1 MAPAQDR
8 LGLDDDQAVAPLRP
22 PPREQ
27 DPKQPIPETK
37 ARATGSAALEHGDL
51 MAQRDRFLQQRGA
64 GRGFAASGATGS
76 ASLVGIPMNAG
87 YRQTFETSNEFAP
100 IKF

>member
-37 ARATGSAALEHGDL
+37 AWATGSAALEHGDL
-51 MAQRDRFLQQRGA
+51 RAQRDRFQQQRGLRVP
-64 GRGFAASGATGS
+64 GRPLRATGS
-76 ASLVGIPMNAG
+76 ASLLGIPMNPG
-87 YRQTFETSNEFAP
+87 YRQPVETTNEFAR